1 MSKQDDRRRSEPEPP
16 AQAQAQTD
24 VFVARQPIYDA
35 SMAVMAFELLYRHS
49 PSATTARITDPRQA
63 TLEVISSAALEIG
76 LDRLSGGQPVH
87 INFPTELLVDVP
99 DLPLPPNLVV
109 IEVLEDVRAEP
120 QVIAGIQK
128 LRSRGHRIALDDYS
142 PHVSD
147 PRLLE
152 FADIV
157 KLEITHPPTAALTAL
172 VKDLKPRGLTLIAEN
187 VETPED
193 FESSIALGFAGFQG
207 YFLQHPQTFRA
218 KRVPTSR
225 LGTLRLV
232 ASLSNEQY
240 SVGEVE
246 RLIGQNVSMSYHV
259 LRCINSSY
267 YNLPR
272 KVDSIRQAIVILGV
286 DHLRQLCS
294 LLCLQGFDDRPP
306 SLFINAMTRARMC
319 EQLGRLGGAKDAG
332 PFFITGLFSL
342 LPAIVGMP
350 AQKIVEELP
359 LAPAIARALVS
370 GEGDLGNALKCTR
383 AYERAAWDHVVFREL
398 TPSLIRAAYLDALF
412 WAEQARTLISK

>member
-1 MSKQDDRRRSEPEPP
+1 MLEDRRRTGDP
-16 AQAQAQTD
+16 AMPATQTD
-24 VFVARQPIYDA
+24 VFVARQPIYDCA
-35 SMAVMAFELLYRHS
+35 MAVMAFELLYRPS
-49 PSATTARITDPRQA
+49 QSATKARITDPRQA

-99 DLPLPPNLVV
+99 DLPLPPHLVV
-109 IEVLEDVRAEP
+109 IEVLEDVRATP
-120 QVIAGIQK
+120 AVIEGIRK
-128 LRSRGHRIALDDYS
+128 LRKRGHRIALDDYS
-142 PHVSD
+142 PQISD

-157 KLEITHPPTAALTAL
+157 KLEVSHPPAGELEKL
-172 VKDLKPRGLTLIAEN
+172 VKELRPRGLQLIAEN

-193 FESSIALGFAGFQG
+193 FESCVALGFTGFQG

-218 KRVPTSR
+218 KRVPASR
-225 LGTLRLV
+225 LSTLRLV

-240 SVGEVE
+240 SIDEVE
-246 RLIGQNVSMSYHV
+246 RLISQNVSMSYHV

-272 KVDSIRQAIVILGV
+272 KVDSIRQAIVLLGL
-286 DHLRQLCS
+286 DSLRQLCS

-306 SLFINAMTRARMC
+306 SLFVNAMTRARMC
-319 EQLGRLGGAKDAG
+319 EQLGRLGGANDTG

-342 LPAIVGMP
+342 LNAMVGMP
-350 AQKIVEELP
+350 TQKIVEELP
-359 LAPAIARALVS
+359 LSPAVARALVA
-370 GEGDLGNALKCTR
+370 GEGDLGTALKCTR
-383 AYERAAWDHVVFREL
+383 AYERAAWDHVSYRDL
-398 TPSLIRAAYLDALF
+398 PAALIRAAYLDALF
-412 WAEQARTLISK
+412 WAEQARSLIAK

>member
-1 MSKQDDRRRSEPEPP
+1 MATLEDRRRTNVP
-16 AQAQAQTD
+16 ATPSTQND
-24 VFVARQPIYDA
+24 VFVARQPIYDSA
-35 SMAVMAFELLYRHS
+35 MAVMAFELLYR
-49 PSATTARITDPRQA
+49 PSSSETKARITDPRQA

-87 INFPTELLVDVP
+87 INFPMELLTDVP

-120 QVIAGIQK
+120 AVIEGIRK
-128 LRSRGHRIALDDYS
+128 LRARGHRIALDDYS
-142 PHVSD
+142 PNISD

-157 KLEITHPPTAALTAL
+157 KLEISHPPAGELEKL
-172 VKDLKPRGLTLIAEN
+172 VKALKPRGVQLIAEN

-193 FESSIALGFAGFQG
+193 FETCVALGFTGFQG

-218 KRVPTSR
+218 KRVPSSR
-225 LGTLRLV
+225 LSTLRLV

-240 SVGEVE
+240 SIDEVE
-246 RLIGQNVSMSYHV
+246 LLISQNVSMSYHV

-267 YNLPR
+267 YSLPR
-272 KVDSIRQAIVILGV
+272 KIDSIRQAIVILGV

-306 SLFINAMTRARMC
+306 SLFVNAMTRARMC
-319 EQLGRLGGAKDAG
+319 EQLGRLGGAKDTG

-342 LPAIVGMP
+342 LNAMVGMP
-350 AQKIVEELP
+350 TQKIVEELP
-359 LAPAIARALVS
+359 LSPAVSRALVA
-370 GEGDLGNALKCTR
+370 GEGELGNALKCTR
-383 AYERAAWDHVVFREL
+383 AYERAAWDHVAYGNL
-398 TPSLIRAAYLDALF
+398 PPALIRAAYVDALF
-412 WAEQARTLISK
+412 WAEQARSLLAN

>member
-1 MSKQDDRRRSEPEPP
+1 MTTIEDRRRTDVP
-16 AQAQAQTD
+16 ATPGTQTD
-24 VFVARQPIYDA
+24 VFVARQPIYDSA
-35 SMAVMAFELLYRHS
+35 MAVMAFELLYRPS
-49 PSATTARITDPRQA
+49 PSETKARIIDPRQA

-87 INFPTELLVDVP
+87 INFPMELLVDVP

-120 QVIAGIQK
+120 AVIEGIRK
-128 LRSRGHRIALDDYS
+128 LRARGHRIALDDYS
-142 PHVSD
+142 PQISD

-157 KLEITHPPTAALTAL
+157 KLEITHPPAAELAKL
-172 VKDLKPRGLTLIAEN
+172 VKELKPRGVQLIAEN

-193 FESSIALGFAGFQG
+193 FESCVALGFTGFQG

-218 KRVPTSR
+218 KRVPSSR
-225 LGTLRLV
+225 LSTLRLV

-240 SVGEVE
+240 SIDEIE
-246 RLIGQNVSMSYHV
+246 LLISQNVSMSYHV

-267 YNLPR
+267 YSLPR
-272 KVDSIRQAIVILGV
+272 KIDSIRQAIVILGL

-306 SLFINAMTRARMC
+306 SLFLNAMTRARMC
-319 EQLGRLGGAKDAG
+319 EQLGRLGGVKDTG
-332 PFFITGLFSL
+332 PYFITGLFSL
-342 LPAIVGMP
+342 LNAMVGMP
-350 AQKIVEELP
+350 TQKIVEELP
-359 LAPAIARALVS
+359 LSPAISRALVA
-370 GEGDLGNALKCTR
+370 GEGDLGKALKCTR
-383 AYERAAWDHVVFREL
+383 AYERAAWDHVAYGNL
-398 TPSLIRAAYLDALF
+398 PPALIRAAYVDALF
-412 WAEQARTLISK
+412 WAEQARSLLAK

>member
-1 MSKQDDRRRSEPEPP
+1 MTTIEDRRRMDAP
-16 AQAQAQTD
+16 ATPGTQTD
-24 VFVARQPIYDA
+24 VFVARQPIYDSA
-35 SMAVMAFELLYRHS
+35 MAVMAFELLYRPS
-49 PSATTARITDPRQA
+49 PSETKARITDPRQA

-87 INFPTELLVDVP
+87 INFPMELLVDVP

-120 QVIAGIQK
+120 AVVEGIRK
-128 LRSRGHRIALDDYS
+128 LRARGHRIALDDYS
-142 PHVSD
+142 PQISD

-157 KLEITHPPTAALTAL
+157 KLEITHPPAGELQKL
-172 VKDLKPRGLTLIAEN
+172 VKELKPRGVQLIAEN

-193 FESSIALGFAGFQG
+193 FESCVVLGFTGFQG

-218 KRVPTSR
+218 KRVPSSR
-225 LGTLRLV
+225 LSTLRLV

-240 SVGEVE
+240 SIDEIE
-246 RLIGQNVSMSYHV
+246 LLISQNVSMSYHV

-267 YNLPR
+267 YSLPR
-272 KVDSIRQAIVILGV
+272 KIESIRQAIVILGL

-306 SLFINAMTRARMC
+306 SLFVNAMTRARMC
-319 EQLGRLGGAKDAG
+319 EQLGRLGGAKDTG
-332 PFFITGLFSL
+332 PYFITGLFSL
-342 LPAIVGMP
+342 LNAMVGMP
-350 AQKIVEELP
+350 TQKIVEELP
-359 LAPAIARALVS
+359 LSPAVARALVA
-370 GEGDLGNALKCTR
+370 GEGDLGKALKCTR
-383 AYERAAWDHVVFREL
+383 AYERAAWDHVTYGNL
-398 TPSLIRAAYLDALF
+398 PPALIRAAYVDALF
-412 WAEQARTLISK
+412 WAEQARSLLAK

>member
-1 MSKQDDRRRSEPEPP
+1 MATIEDRRRTDTP
-16 AQAQAQTD
+16 ATTAAQND
-24 VFVARQPIYDA
+24 VFVARQPIYDSA
-35 SMAVMAFELLYRHS
+35 MAVMAFELLYRPS
-49 PSATTARITDPRQA
+49 PAATKAKITDPRQA

-87 INFPTELLVDVP
+87 INFPAEILRDVP

-120 QVIAGIQK
+120 AVVEGIRK
-128 LRSRGHRIALDDYS
+128 LRARGHRIALDDYS
-142 PHVSD
+142 PKVSD

-157 KLEITHPPTAALTAL
+157 KLEISHPPAAELAQL
-172 VKDLKPRGLTLIAEN
+172 VADLKPRGLQLIAEN

-193 FESSIALGFAGFQG
+193 FESCVALGFTGFQG

-218 KRVPTSR
+218 KRVPASR
-225 LGTLRLV
+225 LTTLRLV

-240 SVGEVE
+240 SIDEIE
-246 RLIGQNVSMSYHV
+246 LLISQNVSMSYHV

-272 KVDSIRQAIVILGV
+272 KIDSIRQAIVILGV
-286 DHLRQLCS
+286 NHLRQLCS

-306 SLFINAMTRARMC
+306 SLFLNAMTRARMC
-319 EQLGRLGGAKDAG
+319 EQLGQLGGAKDTGA
-332 PFFITGLFSL
+332 FFITGLFSL
-342 LPAIVGMP
+342 LNAMTGMP
-350 AQKIVEELP
+350 TQKIVEELP
-359 LAPAIARALVS
+359 LSPAVCRALVA
-370 GEGDLGNALKCTR
+370 GEGELGKALKCTR
-383 AYERAAWDHVVFREL
+383 AYERAAWDHVTYGNL
-398 TPSLIRAAYLDALF
+398 SPALIRAAYVDALF
-412 WAEQARTLISK
+412 WAEQARAMLTN

>member
-1 MSKQDDRRRSEPEPP
+1 MTTLEDRRRTDNP
-16 AQAQAQTD
+16 AATATQHD
-24 VFVARQPIYDA
+24 VFVARQPIYDSA
-35 SMAVMAFELLYRHS
+35 MAVMAYELLYRPS
-49 PSATTARITDPRQA
+49 PAATRAAITDPRQA

-87 INFPTELLVDVP
+87 INFPMELLTDVP

-120 QVIAGIQK
+120 AVVAGIRK
-128 LRSRGHRIALDDYS
+128 LRARGHRIALDDYS
-142 PHVSD
+142 PQISD

-152 FADIV
+152 LADIV
-157 KLEITHPPTAALTAL
+157 KLEITHPPAGELAKL
-172 VKDLKPRGLTLIAEN
+172 VRELKPRGLQLIAEN

-193 FESSIALGFAGFQG
+193 FESSVALGFSGFQG

-218 KRVPTSR
+218 KRVPSSR
-225 LGTLRLV
+225 LSTLRLV

-240 SVGEVE
+240 SIDEIE
-246 RLIGQNVSMSYHV
+246 LLISQNVSMSYHV

-286 DHLRQLCS
+286 NHLRQLCS

-306 SLFINAMTRARMC
+306 SLFLNAMTRARMC
-319 EQLGRLGGAKDAG
+319 EQLGQLGGAKDTGA
-332 PFFITGLFSL
+332 FFITGLFSL
-342 LPAIVGMP
+342 LNAMTGMP
-350 AQKIVEELP
+350 TQKIVEELP
-359 LAPAIARALVS
+359 LSPAVCRALVA
-370 GEGDLGNALKCTR
+370 GEGDLGKALKCTR
-383 AYERAAWDHVVFREL
+383 AYERAAWDHVTYGNL
-398 TPSLIRAAYLDALF
+398 SPGLIRAAYVDALF
-412 WAEQARTLISK
+412 WAEQARTMLAK

>member
-1 MSKQDDRRRSEPEPP
+1 MTTIEDRRRTDKP
-16 AQAQAQTD
+16 ATQGAQTD
-24 VFVARQPIYDA
+24 VFVARQPIYDSA
-35 SMAVMAFELLYRHS
+35 MAVMAFELLYRPS
-49 PSATTARITDPRQA
+49 PSETKARIVDPRQA

-87 INFPTELLVDVP
+87 INFPMELLVDVP

-120 QVIAGIQK
+120 AVVEGIRK
-128 LRSRGHRIALDDYS
+128 LRARGHRIALDDYS

-157 KLEITHPPTAALTAL
+157 KLEITHPPAAELQRL
-172 VKDLKPRGLTLIAEN
+172 VKELEPRGLQLIAEN

-193 FESSIALGFAGFQG
+193 FESCVALGFTGFQG

-218 KRVPTSR
+218 KRVPSSR
-225 LGTLRLV
+225 LSTLRLV

-240 SVGEVE
+240 SIDEVE
-246 RLIGQNVSMSYHV
+246 LLISQNVSMSYHV

-272 KVDSIRQAIVILGV
+272 KVDSIRQAIVILGI
-286 DHLRQLCS
+286 DQLRQLCC

-306 SLFINAMTRARMC
+306 SLFVNAMTRARMC
-319 EQLGRLGGAKDAG
+319 EQLGRLGGAKDTG
-332 PFFITGLFSL
+332 PYFITGLFSL
-342 LPAIVGMP
+342 LNAMVGMP
-350 AQKIVEELP
+350 TQKIVEELP
-359 LAPAIARALVS
+359 LSPAISRALVA
-370 GEGDLGNALKCTR
+370 GEGDLGKALKCTR
-383 AYERAAWDHVVFREL
+383 AYERAAWDHVTFGNL
-398 TPSLIRAAYLDALF
+398 PAALIRAAYVDALF
-412 WAEQARTLISK
+412 WAEQARSLLAK

>member
-1 MSKQDDRRRSEPEPP
+1 MATIEDRRRTAAP
-16 AQAQAQTD
+16 ATPGTQTD
-24 VFVARQPIYDA
+24 VFVARQPIYDSA
-35 SMAVMAFELLYRHS
+35 MAVMAFELLYRPS
-49 PSATTARITDPRQA
+49 PSETKARIIDPRQA

-87 INFPTELLVDVP
+87 INFPMELLVDVP

-120 QVIAGIQK
+120 AVVAGIRK
-128 LRSRGHRIALDDYS
+128 LRARGHRIALDDYS
-142 PHVSD
+142 PQISD
-147 PRLLE
+147 PRLLD

-157 KLEITHPPTAALTAL
+157 KLEITHPPAGDLAKL
-172 VKDLKPRGLTLIAEN
+172 VKELKPRGVQLIAEN

-193 FESSIALGFAGFQG
+193 FESCVALGFTGFQG

-218 KRVPTSR
+218 KRVPSSR
-225 LGTLRLV
+225 LSTLRLV

-240 SVGEVE
+240 SIDEVE
-246 RLIGQNVSMSYHV
+246 MLISQNVSMSYHV

-267 YNLPR
+267 YSLPR
-272 KVDSIRQAIVILGV
+272 KIDSIRQAIVILGI

-306 SLFINAMTRARMC
+306 SLFVNAMTRARMC
-319 EQLGRLGGAKDAG
+319 EQLGRLGGAKDTG

-342 LPAIVGMP
+342 LNAMVGMP
-350 AQKIVEELP
+350 TQKIVEELP
-359 LAPAIARALVS
+359 LSPAIARALVA
-370 GEGDLGNALKCTR
+370 GEGDLGKALKCTR
-383 AYERAAWDHVVFREL
+383 AYERAAWDHVTYGNL
-398 TPSLIRAAYLDALF
+398 PPALIRAAYVDALF
-412 WAEQARTLISK
+412 WAEQARSLLAK

>member
-1 MSKQDDRRRSEPEPP
+1 MTTLEDRRRTDSP
-16 AQAQAQTD
+16 ATPATQND
-24 VFVARQPIYDA
+24 VFVARQPIYDSA
-35 SMAVMAFELLYRHS
+35 MAVMAFELLYRPS
-49 PSATTARITDPRQA
+49 PAATRAKITDPRQA

-87 INFPTELLVDVP
+87 INFPMELLVDVP

-120 QVIAGIQK
+120 AVVEGIRK
-128 LRSRGHRIALDDYS
+128 LRARGHRIALDDYS
-142 PHVSD
+142 PHISD

-157 KLEITHPPTAALTAL
+157 KLEISHPPAAELAKL
-172 VKDLKPRGLTLIAEN
+172 VAELKPRGVQLIAEN

-193 FESSIALGFAGFQG
+193 FEACIALGFTGFQG

-218 KRVPTSR
+218 KRVPSSR
-225 LGTLRLV
+225 LSTLRLV

-240 SVGEVE
+240 SIDEIE
-246 RLIGQNVSMSYHV
+246 LLISQSVSMSYHV

-272 KVDSIRQAIVILGV
+272 KIDSIRQAIVILGV
-286 DHLRQLCS
+286 NHLRQLCS

-306 SLFINAMTRARMC
+306 SLFLNAMTRARMC
-319 EQLGRLGGAKDAG
+319 EQLGQLGGAKDTGA
-332 PFFITGLFSL
+332 FFITGLFSL
-342 LPAIVGMP
+342 LNAMTGMP
-350 AQKIVEELP
+350 TQKIVEELP
-359 LAPAIARALVS
+359 LSPAVCRALIA
-370 GEGDLGNALKCTR
+370 GEGDLGKALKCTR
-383 AYERAAWDHVVFREL
+383 AYERAAWDHVSYGNVS
-398 TPSLIRAAYLDALF
+398 PALIRAAYVDALF
-412 WAEQARTLISK
+412 WAEQARTMLVK

>member
-1 MSKQDDRRRSEPEPP
+1 MTTLEDRRRTDNPAPP
-16 AQAQAQTD
+16 APQND
-24 VFVARQPIYDA
+24 VFVARQPIYDSA
-35 SMAVMAFELLYRHS
+35 MAVMAFELLYRPS
-49 PSATTARITDPRQA
+49 PAATRAKITDPRQA

-87 INFPTELLVDVP
+87 INFPMELLVDVP

-120 QVIAGIQK
+120 AVIEGIRK
-128 LRSRGHRIALDDYS
+128 LRARGHRIALDDYS
-142 PHVSD
+142 RQISD

-157 KLEITHPPTAALTAL
+157 KLEITHPPAGELAKL
-172 VKDLKPRGLTLIAEN
+172 VAELKPRGLQLIAEN

-193 FESSIALGFAGFQG
+193 FEACVALGFSGFQG

-218 KRVPTSR
+218 KRVPSSR
-225 LGTLRLV
+225 LSTLRLV

-240 SVGEVE
+240 AIDEIE
-246 RLIGQNVSMSYHV
+246 LLISQNVSMSYHV

-267 YNLPR
+267 YNLSR
-272 KVDSIRQAIVILGV
+272 KIDSIRQAIVILGV

-306 SLFINAMTRARMC
+306 SLFLNAMTRARMC
-319 EQLGRLGGAKDAG
+319 EQLGRLGGAKDTGA
-332 PFFITGLFSL
+332 FFITGLFSL
-342 LPAIVGMP
+342 LNAMTGMP
-350 AQKIVEELP
+350 TQKIVEELP
-359 LAPAIARALVS
+359 LSPAVSRALVA
-370 GEGDLGNALKCTR
+370 GEGDLGKALKCTR
-383 AYERAAWDHVVFREL
+383 AYERAAWDHVSYGNL
-398 TPSLIRAAYLDALF
+398 APSLIRAAYVDALF
-412 WAEQARTLISK
+412 WAEQARALLVK